1 MAFVA
6 LFGWI
11 FLLLIPIVYI
21 ATALETVLTW
31 VVAHLFFVNI
41 IVGVL
46 LALNLLVLAVL
57 LALRSGWKRA
67 GKLAWPYIDSF
78 RGWKHLGLV
87 LVKLLLTLGVVWEG
101 LVVLC
106 CVLYLVFQPL
116 RFLAPV

>member
-46 LALNLLVLAVL
+46 LALAQRL
-57 LALRSGWKRA
+57 KE
-67 GKLAWPYIDSF
+67 ID
-78 RGWKHLGLV
+78 GGEEEDAK
-87 LVKLLLTLGVVWEG
+87 K
-101 LVVLC
+101 
-106 CVLYLVFQPL
+106 Y
-116 RFLAPV
+116 